1 MINLIILFFGIS
13 SFILVLIMIINQI
26 KKKYFIIKNLVVFS
40 DGSSLE
46 FVNILKTNQ
55 THIDALN
62 ELNYFEKY
70 LSVDFKD
77 SFTDYI
83 FYEKNFGFDYYFTE
97 KIYNKKHKLVRKKEK
112 GKKVDN
118 CMLLEKFKDVY
129 VIDVVPN
136 NDVIQGKDD
145 KQIYCF
151 DILSN
156 LGKFSFFF
164 LKDSDNNAKGLSCSV
179 EEIKKNLKNKTI
191 LSLERTEEFELKRKY
206 GKFKYEFTFD
216 DNTKYYFEFENIM
229 EEIEGCNK
237 YLLQLF
243 YDPKSIEEFI

>member
-1 MINLIILFFGIS
+1 MSDLIILFIG
-13 SFILVLIMIINQI
+13 FIALVTALVMIYNQI
-26 KKKYFIIKNLVVFS
+26 RKKYFIIKNIVKFS

-46 FVNILKTNQ
+46 FVNIIKTNYV
-55 THIDALN
+55 HINALN

-70 LSVDFKD
+70 LSIDFRD
-77 SFTDYI
+77 DFTDYI
-83 FYEKNFGFDYYFTE
+83 FYERNPGLNYHFIE
-97 KIYNKKHKLVRKKEK
+97 KIYNKKNKLVRKKEK

-118 CMLLEKFKDVY
+118 CMLLEKFKDIY
-129 VIDVVPN
+129 VLDVVPN
-136 NDVIQGKDD
+136 NDVVQGKGD

-151 DILSN
+151 DIISSS
-156 LGKFSFFF
+156 GKFSFFF

-179 EEIKKNLKNKTI
+179 EEIKNNLKNKTI
-191 LSLERTEEFELKRKY
+191 KSLERTEEFDLKRKY

-216 DNTKYYFEFENIM
+216 DDTKYYFEFENIM
-229 EEIEGCNK
+229 EEIEGYSK

>member
-1 MINLIILFFGIS
+1 MIDLIVAIFCIS
-13 SFILVLIMIINQI
+13 LLMFVFIMIYNQVI
-26 KKKYFIIKNLVVFS
+26 KKYFIIENIVEFS
-40 DGSSLE
+40 DGSRLE
-46 FVNILKTNQ
+46 FVNILKTNMV
-55 THIDALN
+55 HINALDK
-62 ELNYFEKY
+62 LNYFEKY
-70 LSVDFKD
+70 LSIDFID
-77 SFTDYI
+77 DFTDNIIYD
-83 FYEKNFGFDYYFTE
+83 KNFGLKYSFTE

-112 GKKVDN
+112 GKRIDN
-118 CMLLEKFKDVY
+118 CMLLEKFKDIY

-179 EEIKKNLKNKTI
+179 EEIRKNLKNKTI

-243 YDPKSIEEFI
+243 YDLKSIEEFI